1 MFEQE
6 VLSSSWKVET
16 TMFLM
21 IDNYDSFVYNLVRY
35 VQELNE
41 DIIVKR
47 NDAITLNEIKAMAPE
62 GIIISPGPKRP
73 EDAGI
78 CEAVVENFQG
88 KIPILG
94 ICLGH
99 QVIGHVFGAKIIEGR
114 VPVHGKVHPVFH
126 RENGLFKGIPMPFN
140 VTRYHSLVID
150 PESIGDQLEVTSQTE
165 DGVIMGIRHKK
176 YLIEGVQFHPEA
188 ELTEYGHELLRNFVK
203 MCRK

>member
-1 MFEQE
+1 
-6 VLSSSWKVET
+6 
-16 TMFLM
+16 MFLM

-35 VQELNE
+35 IYELNE

-47 NDAITLNEIKAMAPE
+47 NDEITLEAIYKMQPE

-78 CEAVVENFQG
+78 SEAIVQRFKGE
-88 KIPILG
+88 IPILG

-99 QVIGHVFGAKIIEGR
+99 QVIGHVFGARIVEGET
-114 VPVHGKVHPVFH
+114 PVHGKVHPVYH
-126 RENGLFKGIPMPFN
+126 REKGLFKGLPIPFN

-150 PESIGDQLEVTSQTE
+150 PASIGLELEVTSLTE
-165 DGVIMGIRHKK
+165 DGVIMGIRHKE

-188 ELTEYGHELLRNFVK
+188 ELTEYGHELLRNFVR
-203 MCRK
+203 MCRS

>member
-1 MFEQE
+1 
-6 VLSSSWKVET
+6 
-16 TMFLM
+16 MFLM

-47 NDAITLNEIKAMAPE
+47 NDEITFNEIEAMAPE

-78 CEAVVENFQG
+78 SEGIVRKFQG
-88 KIPILG
+88 DIPILG

-99 QVIGHVFGAKIIEGR
+99 QVIGHVFGAEIVEGLE
-114 VPVHGKVHPVFH
+114 PVHGKVHPVFH
-126 RENGLFKGIPMPFN
+126 RESGLFKGIPMPFN
-140 VTRYHSLVID
+140 VTRYHSLIID
-150 PESIGDQLEVTSQTE
+150 PDSIGDQLEVTSQTE